1 MATKLAQFNSLEQMM
16 NVNTNLEKM
25 QKSETTGRN
34 MQLVN
39 YVGKSIKM
47 EGGILNKSDNG
58 SNSVELNL
66 NIPATKTNVEIRNSA
81 GALVYTKDLG
91 ARAAGTHSIEWDGK
105 NLAGRELLTANT
117 LLQ

>member
-1 MATKLAQFNSLEQMM
+1 MRSRRRLSKATSRSNKRKKEAKHELKKDDFLKLFVAQLQHQDPLNPDDGAEMATKLAQFNSSEQMM

-47 EGGILNKSDNG
+47 DGGI
-58 SNSVELNL
+58 
-66 NIPATKTNVEIRNSA
+66 
-81 GALVYTKDLG
+81 
-91 ARAAGTHSIEWDGK
+91 
-105 NLAGRELLTANT
+105 
-117 LLQ
+117 